1 MRIKHKLFECL
12 HACTNTR
19 LHFCTPK
26 RLHALTLIELVI
38 VCAIIALLVGIIW
51 VVYHSIR
58 ERARVATC
66 ISNLK
71 QIGIALTAYRED
83 YDGLSAEEGRENN
96 WWELGLPSPKSNLEA
111 LVPSYLPSKEL
122 LYCKGV
128 KIIQI
133 PNVKI
138 IPKYWYQVW
147 DDTEPIPFRKAIAL
161 RGESFP
167 IIVDSFHYDRGSEDI
182 LGIIARW
189 VIVLRLNQQVER
201 VDGIGKAS
209 FMY

>member
-1 MRIKHKLFECL
+1 MKRKHSFIKRF
-12 HACTNTR
+12 HACTHTR
-19 LHFCTPK
+19 LHS
-26 RLHALTLIELVI
+26 LTLIELVV
-38 VCAIIALLVGIIW
+38 VCAIIAVLVGIIW

-58 ERARVATC
+58 ERARITVC

-83 YDGLSAEEGRENN
+83 YDGISAEEGKEND
-96 WWELGLPSPKSNLEA
+96 WWELGLPSPESSLET

-122 LYCKGV
+122 LYCKGAT
-128 KIIQI
+128 IIQL
-133 PNVKI
+133 PNIKI

-147 DDTEPIPFRKAIAL
+147 SDKEPIPFRKAIAL

-167 IIVDSFHYDRGSEDI
+167 IVIDSFHYDRGSEDI

-189 VIVLRLNQQVER
+189 VIVLRLNQKVER
-201 VDGIGKAS
+201 VDGTGKAS

>member
-1 MRIKHKLFECL
+1 
-12 HACTNTR
+12 
-19 LHFCTPK
+19 
-26 RLHALTLIELVI
+26 V
-38 VCAIIALLVGIIW
+38 LVGIIW

-58 ERARVATC
+58 ERARITVC

-83 YDGLSAEEGRENN
+83 YDGISAEEGKEND
-96 WWELGLPSPKSNLEA
+96 WWELGLPSPKSGIET

-122 LYCKGV
+122 LYCKGAT
-128 KIIQI
+128 IIQL
-133 PNVKI
+133 PNIKI

-147 DDTEPIPFRKAIAL
+147 SDKEPIPFRKAIAL

-167 IIVDSFHYDRGSEDI
+167 IVIDSFHYDRGSEDI

-189 VIVLRLNQQVER
+189 VIVLRLNQKVER

>member
-1 MRIKHKLFECL
+1 MRRKHSFIKRF
-12 HACTNTR
+12 HACTHT
-19 LHFCTPK
+19 H
-26 RLHALTLIELVI
+26 LHALTLIELVV
-38 VCAIIALLVGIIW
+38 VCAIIAVLVGIIW

-58 ERARVATC
+58 ERARITVC

-83 YDGLSAEEGRENN
+83 YDGISAEEGKEND
-96 WWELGLPSPKSNLEA
+96 WWELGLPSPESSLET

-122 LYCKGV
+122 LYCKGAT
-128 KIIQI
+128 IIQL
-133 PNVKI
+133 PNIKI

-147 DDTEPIPFRKAIAL
+147 SDKEPIPFRKAIAL

-167 IIVDSFHYDRGSEDI
+167 IVIDSFHYDRGSEDI

-189 VIVLRLNQQVER
+189 VIVLRLNQKVER

>member
-1 MRIKHKLFECL
+1 MRRKHRFIKRF
-12 HACTNTR
+12 HACTHTR
-19 LHFCTPK
+19 LHS
-26 RLHALTLIELVI
+26 LTLIELVV
-38 VCAIIALLVGIIW
+38 VCAIIAVLVGIIW

-58 ERARVATC
+58 ERARITVC

-83 YDGLSAEEGRENN
+83 YDGISAEEGKEND
-96 WWELGLPSPKSNLEA
+96 WWELGLPSPESSLET

-122 LYCKGV
+122 LYCKGAT
-128 KIIQI
+128 IIQL
-133 PNVKI
+133 PNIKI

-147 DDTEPIPFRKAIAL
+147 SDKEPIPFRKAIAL

-167 IIVDSFHYDRGSEDI
+167 IVIDSFHYDRGSEDI
-182 LGIIARW
+182 LGIIALW
-189 VIVLRLNQQVER
+189 VIVLRLNQKVER

>member
-1 MRIKHKLFECL
+1 MRRKHSFIKRF
-12 HACTNTR
+12 HACTHTR
-19 LHFCTPK
+19 LHS
-26 RLHALTLIELVI
+26 LTLIELVV
-38 VCAIIALLVGIIW
+38 VCAIIAVLVGIIW

-58 ERARVATC
+58 ERARITVC

-83 YDGLSAEEGRENN
+83 YDGISAEEGKEND
-96 WWELGLPSPKSNLEA
+96 WWELGLPSPESSLET

-122 LYCKGV
+122 LYCKGAT
-128 KIIQI
+128 IIQL
-133 PNVKI
+133 PNIKI

-147 DDTEPIPFRKAIAL
+147 SDKEPIPFRKAIAL

-167 IIVDSFHYDRGSEDI
+167 IVIDSFHYDRGSEDI

-189 VIVLRLNQQVER
+189 VIVLRLNQKVER
-201 VDGIGKAS
+201 VDGTGKAS

>member
-1 MRIKHKLFECL
+1 
-12 HACTNTR
+12 
-19 LHFCTPK
+19 
-26 RLHALTLIELVI
+26 V
-38 VCAIIALLVGIIW
+38 LVGIIW

-58 ERARVATC
+58 ERARITVC

-83 YDGLSAEEGRENN
+83 YDGISAEEGKEND
-96 WWELGLPSPKSNLEA
+96 WWELGLPSPESSLET

-122 LYCKGV
+122 LYCKGAT
-128 KIIQI
+128 IIQL
-133 PNVKI
+133 PNIKI

-147 DDTEPIPFRKAIAL
+147 SDKEPIPFRKAIAL

-167 IIVDSFHYDRGSEDI
+167 IVIDSFHYDRGSEDI
-182 LGIIARW
+182 LGIIAQW
-189 VIVLRLNQQVER
+189 VIVLRLNQKVER
-201 VDGIGKAS
+201 VDGTGKAS

>member
-1 MRIKHKLFECL
+1 MRRKHSFIKRF
-12 HACTNTR
+12 HACTHT
-19 LHFCTPK
+19 H
-26 RLHALTLIELVI
+26 LHALTLIELVV
-38 VCAIIALLVGIIW
+38 VCAIIAVLVGIIW
-51 VVYHSIR
+51 VVCHSVR
-58 ERARVATC
+58 ERARIAVC
-66 ISNLK
+66 ISNLR

-83 YDGLSAEEGRENN
+83 YDGISAEEGKEND
-96 WWELGLPSPKSNLEA
+96 WWELGLPSPKSGIET

-122 LYCKGV
+122 LYCKGAT
-128 KIIQI
+128 IIQL
-133 PNVKI
+133 PNIKI

-147 DDTEPIPFRKAIAL
+147 NDKEPIPFRKAIAL

-167 IIVDSFHYDRGSEDI
+167 IVIDSFHYDRGSEDI

-189 VIVLRLNQQVER
+189 VIVLRLNQKVER

>member
-1 MRIKHKLFECL
+1 MRRKHRFIKRF
-12 HACTNTR
+12 HACTHTR
-19 LHFCTPK
+19 LHS
-26 RLHALTLIELVI
+26 LTLIELVV
-38 VCAIIALLVGIIW
+38 VCAIIAVLVGIIW

-58 ERARVATC
+58 ERARITVC

-83 YDGLSAEEGRENN
+83 YDGISAEEGKEND
-96 WWELGLPSPKSNLEA
+96 WWELGLPSPESSLET

-122 LYCKGV
+122 LYCKGAT
-128 KIIQI
+128 IIQL
-133 PNVKI
+133 PNIKI

-147 DDTEPIPFRKAIAL
+147 SDKEPIPFRKAIAL

-167 IIVDSFHYDRGSEDI
+167 IVIDSFHYDRGSEDI

-189 VIVLRLNQQVER
+189 VIVLRLNQKVER

>member
-1 MRIKHKLFECL
+1 MRRKHRFIKRF
-12 HACTNTR
+12 HACTHTR
-19 LHFCTPK
+19 LHS
-26 RLHALTLIELVI
+26 LTLIELVV
-38 VCAIIALLVGIIW
+38 VCAIIAVLVGIIW

-58 ERARVATC
+58 ERARITVC

-83 YDGLSAEEGRENN
+83 YDGISAEEGKEND
-96 WWELGLPSPKSNLEA
+96 WWELGLPSPESSLET

-122 LYCKGV
+122 LYCKGAT
-128 KIIQI
+128 IIQL
-133 PNVKI
+133 PNIKI

-147 DDTEPIPFRKAIAL
+147 SDKEPIPFRKAIAL

-167 IIVDSFHYDRGSEDI
+167 IVIDSFHYDRGSEDI

-189 VIVLRLNQQVER
+189 VIVLRLNQKVER
-201 VDGIGKAS
+201 VDGTGKAS

>member
-1 MRIKHKLFECL
+1 MRKKHSFIKRFHV
-12 HACTNTR
+12 CTHT
-19 LHFCTPK
+19 H
-26 RLHALTLIELVI
+26 LHALTIIELVV
-38 VCAIIALLVGIIW
+38 VCAIIAVLVGIIW
-51 VVYHSIR
+51 VVYHSVR
-58 ERARVATC
+58 ERARIAVC
-66 ISNLK
+66 VSNLR

-83 YDGLSAEEGRENN
+83 YDGISAEEGKEND
-96 WWELGLPSPKSNLEA
+96 WWELGLPSPKSGIET

-122 LYCKGV
+122 LYCKGAT
-128 KIIQI
+128 IIQL
-133 PNVKI
+133 PNIKI

-147 DDTEPIPFRKAIAL
+147 SDKEPIPFRKAIAL

-167 IIVDSFHYDRGSEDI
+167 IVIDSFHYDRGSEDI

-189 VIVLRLNQQVER
+189 VIVLRLNQKVER